1 MINEISLP
9 IVDVA
14 YQISKTDVDEFSE
27 MKAIYVQKNSLT
39 KPDPIGEFMFFYLIK
54 LNVLK

>member
-14 YQISKTDVDEFSE
+14 FKISKADVDEFSE
-27 MKAIYVQKNSLT
+27 LKSIYIQKNSLT
-39 KPDPIGEFMFFYLIK
+39 KPEPIGKI
-54 LNVLK
+54 VLFN

>member
-14 YQISKTDVDEFSE
+14 YKISKADVDEFSE
-27 MKAIYVQKNSLT
+27 LKSIYVQQNSLT
-39 KPDPIGEFMFFYLIK
+39 KPEPIGKMMCFCFI
-54 LNVLK
+54 